1 MKKLISKRESIESAY
16 LWIAALLIFIIM
28 LELLTGWSIGSKSS
42 PSQSLKINPEQFWF
56 EIKLHCSFVS
66 WAIFRAFIT
75 FPLFRATYN
84 GMLRFREKHKTIANI
99 LFYVLTPVFVV
110 FLFLTLLYIF
120 DL

>member
-1 MKKLISKRESIESAY
+1 MKKFISKRESIESAY

-28 LELLTGWSIGSKSS
+28 LELLTGWSMGSKSS
-42 PSQSLKINPEQFWF
+42 PSQSLNINPEQFWF
-56 EIKLHCSFVS
+56 EIKFHCSLVI
-66 WAIFRAFIT
+66 WVIFRAFIT

-84 GMLRFREKHKTIANI
+84 GILRFREKHKTIANI

-110 FLFLTLLYIF
+110 FLILTLLYIF

>member
-1 MKKLISKRESIESAY
+1 MKKFISKRESIESAY

-42 PSQSLKINPEQFWF
+42 PSQSLNINPEQFWL
-56 EIKLHCSFVS
+56 EIKLQCGFVS

-84 GMLRFREKHKTIANI
+84 GMLRFREKHKTVANI

-110 FLFLTLLYIF
+110 FLILTLLYIF

>member
-1 MKKLISKRESIESAY
+1 MKKFISKRESIESAY

-28 LELLTGWSIGSKSS
+28 LELLTGWSMGSKSS

-56 EIKLHCSFVS
+56 EIKLHCGFVS

-84 GMLRFREKHKTIANI
+84 GMLRFREKRKIIANI
-99 LFYVLTPVFVV
+99 LFYVLTPILVV
-110 FLFLTLLYIF
+110 FLFLTLLYITG
-120 DL
+120 L